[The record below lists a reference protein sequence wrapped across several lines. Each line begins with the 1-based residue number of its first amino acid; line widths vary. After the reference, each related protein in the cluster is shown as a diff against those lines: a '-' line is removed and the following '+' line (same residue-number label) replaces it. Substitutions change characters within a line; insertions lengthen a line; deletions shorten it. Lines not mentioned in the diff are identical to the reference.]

1 MSQIEKIEK
10 LQNFAQESI
19 SWRLEADFEAQML
32 SRSRPKHSQVTR
44 RAAQLLE
51 E

>member
-1 MSQIEKIEK
+1 MAQIEKIEK
-10 LQNFAQESI
+10 LSKFVQESI
-19 SWRLEADFEAQML
+19 SWHLKAFFEAQVL

-44 RAAQLLE
+44 RAAKLLE